1 MKAILDLKPPE
12 NQKQLKSFLGAIQY
26 LAKFIPRLSERT
38 ERLRKLL
45 KKESK
50 WNWGK
55 EQDEDFNNIK
65 KLLTEEPY
73 LAHYAKDRDN
83 IVTTDA
89 SKTGLGI
96 TLWQKQSDGEIKP
109 IAFGSRYLNESE
121 QNYSIGEL
129 ELLAVVWGFEKF
141 RFYLYGKKVYLYT
154 DHQALEPLI
163 KRNRCNWQYSA
174 RLTRWLDRLAHFD
187 IAIQHIAGSNLK
199 FTDFLSRNPVENA
212 TTEDVY
218 DEQYVINILSEQAE
232 LNLKYGSLFVDQ
244 SRNAPKRNK
253 MNETKSDDQ
262 SKHNRTFEN
271 NRDVNKNRD
280 QAKFTSNNSR
290 EKLKPESKI
299 RNVTLH
305 QNSISNSNLLP
316 PFKNEM
322 DREYFHWG
330 ATIEIMEIIRRR
342 RKSPETLRLVERRL
356 EISRPGTMRRKF
368 DMNAQR
374 QIWVPSRPNK
384 RSREEIAEID
394 GELLSRANRLGGG
407 YQPIEDRTAEDED
420 PNNNDNHQQPEIIE
434 EENEPESEGESQIIR
449 GDNFPIVD
457 LKAYNTEGRKA
468 QFIQINQ
475 VVEKM
480 TGDKKATEDAIKKA
494 EFNFMLDLKTL
505 IAKSNTDAVLNG
517 VRDAMRRAD
526 KNTAP
531 ESYRTVFEKLS
542 NKWGLTFNEDRI
554 IIPTELRKKLLDTLH
569 FGHAGST
576 KMLAESKIF
585 WWPNMCKEIEDK
597 TKNCVACMASGK
609 NLNYQLPKNNFGKLK
624 TLTEPGQEIQ
634 IDFNGKLNHKKL
646 NGEHQI
652 LIAIDRFSKW
662 PTAKICKSSETKE
675 VLTFLKQNF
684 NLYGIPEKIKTDKG
698 GAFIAKEYRDFCK
711 SKNIEIEYSRP
722 RLHTG
727 TGVVERA
734 IQTLKNL
741 IIVNIEDDLCL
752 TE

>member
-1 MKAILDLKPPE
+1 M
-12 NQKQLKSFLGAIQY
+12 
-26 LAKFIPRLSERT
+26 
-38 ERLRKLL
+38 
-45 KKESK
+45 
-50 WNWGK
+50 
-55 EQDEDFNNIK
+55 
-65 KLLTEEPY
+65 
-73 LAHYAKDRDN
+73 
-83 IVTTDA
+83 
-89 SKTGLGI
+89 
-96 TLWQKQSDGEIKP
+96 KP

-129 ELLAVVWGFEKF
+129 ELLAVVWGLEKF
-141 RFYLYGKKVYLYT
+141 RFYLYGKKVFLYT

-163 KRNRCNWQYSA
+163 KRNRCNRQYSA

-232 LNLKYGSLFVDQ
+232 LNLKYSSLFVDQ
-244 SRNAPKRNK
+244 SHNASKRNK

-262 SKHNRTFEN
+262 SKYNRTFEN

-280 QAKFTSNNSR
+280 QAKFISNNSR

-299 RNVTLH
+299 RNATLH
-305 QNSISNSNLLP
+305 QNSISNSNLLL

-330 ATIEIMEIIRRR
+330 ATTEIMEIIRRR

-374 QIWVPSRPNK
+374 QNWVPSRPNK

-394 GELLSRANRLGGG
+394 GELLTQANRIGG
-407 YQPIEDRTAEDED
+407 YQPIEDRTAEDVD
-420 PNNNDNHQQPEIIE
+420 PNNNNNHQQPEII

-457 LKAYNTEGRKA
+457 LKAYNTEGREA

-505 IAKSNTDAVLNG
+505 IAKSNTDAELNR
-517 VRDAMRRAD
+517 VRDAMRRAE

-609 NLNYQLPKNNFGKLK
+609 NLNYQLPK
-624 TLTEPGQEIQ
+624 
-634 IDFNGKLNHKKL
+634 KKL
-646 NGEHQI
+646 RKTKNLDGTRTRSPK
-652 LIAIDRFSKW
+652 RFYRKTES
-662 PTAKICKSSETKE
+662 
-675 VLTFLKQNF
+675 Q
-684 NLYGIPEKIKTDKG
+684 KIKRRTPNTNR
-698 GAFIAKEYRDFCK
+698 YR
-711 SKNIEIEYSRP
+711 
-722 RLHTG
+722 
-727 TGVVERA
+727 
-734 IQTLKNL
+734 
-741 IIVNIEDDLCL
+741 
-752 TE
+752 

>member
-1 MKAILDLKPPE
+1 MEELLNQISVEITRDRTKELNISKIDLDYAYGQMKLSKETSRQCVFAITGGKFSGYYRFKKRFYGLADISTIFQEKIDRTLEYSTPAWLDDIIVVTRRDRTEHEKKLFDVLRKLQDAGYRASERKSEFFLNRTKWLGHEIDETGIKPNTEKVKAILDLKHPE
-12 NQKQLKSFLGAIQY
+12 NQKQLKTFLGAIQY

-38 ERLRKLL
+38 ERLRRLL

-55 EQDEDFNNIK
+55 EQEEDFNNIK
-65 KLLTEEPY
+65 KLLTEEPC

-96 TLWQKQSDGEIKP
+96 TLWQKQSDGGIKP

-129 ELLAVVWGFEKF
+129 ELLAVVYGLEKF
-141 RFYLYGKKVYLYT
+141 RFYLNGKKVFLYT

-163 KRNRCNWQYSA
+163 KRNRCNRQYSA

-199 FTDFLSRNPVENA
+199 FTDFLSRHPVEHAA
-212 TTEDVY
+212 TANVY
-218 DEQYVINILSEQAE
+218 DEQYVFNILSEQAE

-244 SRNAPKRNK
+244 SRNASKRNK

-299 RNVTLH
+299 RNATLH
-305 QNSISNSNLLP
+305 QNSISNPLP

-322 DREYFHWG
+322 DRKYFHWG
-330 ATIEIMEIIRRR
+330 ATTEIMEIIRRR
-342 RKSPETLRLVERRL
+342 RKSPETLRLVEKSL
-356 EISRPGTMRRKF
+356 KIWRPGTMRRKF

-374 QIWVPSRPNK
+374 QIWVPSRPSK
-384 RSREEIAEID
+384 RNREEIAEID
-394 GELLSRANRLGGG
+394 GELLSRANRLGGV
-407 YQPIEDRTAEDED
+407 YQPLEDRTAEDED
-420 PNNNDNHQQPEIIE
+420 PNNNNHHQQPEIIE
-434 EENEPESEGESQIIR
+434 EENEPESESESQIIR

-457 LKAYNTEGRKA
+457 LKAYNTEGREA

-475 VVEKM
+475 VIDKM

-505 IAKSNTDAVLNG
+505 IAKSNTDAELNR
-517 VRDAMRRAD
+517 VRDAMRRAE

-542 NKWGLTFNEDRI
+542 NKWGLTFN
-554 IIPTELRKKLLDTLH
+554 
-569 FGHAGST
+569 
-576 KMLAESKIF
+576 
-585 WWPNMCKEIEDK
+585 
-597 TKNCVACMASGK
+597 
-609 NLNYQLPKNNFGKLK
+609 
-624 TLTEPGQEIQ
+624 
-634 IDFNGKLNHKKL
+634 
-646 NGEHQI
+646 
-652 LIAIDRFSKW
+652 
-662 PTAKICKSSETKE
+662 
-675 VLTFLKQNF
+675 
-684 NLYGIPEKIKTDKG
+684 
-698 GAFIAKEYRDFCK
+698 
-711 SKNIEIEYSRP
+711 
-722 RLHTG
+722 
-727 TGVVERA
+727 
-734 IQTLKNL
+734 
-741 IIVNIEDDLCL
+741 
-752 TE
+752 

>member
-1 MKAILDLKPPE
+1 
-12 NQKQLKSFLGAIQY
+12 
-26 LAKFIPRLSERT
+26 
-38 ERLRKLL
+38 
-45 KKESK
+45 
-50 WNWGK
+50 
-55 EQDEDFNNIK
+55 
-65 KLLTEEPY
+65 
-73 LAHYAKDRDN
+73 
-83 IVTTDA
+83 
-89 SKTGLGI
+89 
-96 TLWQKQSDGEIKP
+96 
-109 IAFGSRYLNESE
+109 
-121 QNYSIGEL
+121 
-129 ELLAVVWGFEKF
+129 
-141 RFYLYGKKVYLYT
+141 
-154 DHQALEPLI
+154 
-163 KRNRCNWQYSA
+163 
-174 RLTRWLDRLAHFD
+174 
-187 IAIQHIAGSNLK
+187 
-199 FTDFLSRNPVENA
+199 
-212 TTEDVY
+212 
-218 DEQYVINILSEQAE
+218 
-232 LNLKYGSLFVDQ
+232 
-244 SRNAPKRNK
+244 

-262 SKHNRTFEN
+262 SKHNTTFEN

-299 RNVTLH
+299 RNATLH
-305 QNSISNSNLLP
+305 QNSISNSIILL

-330 ATIEIMEIIRRR
+330 ATTEIMEIIRRR

-420 PNNNDNHQQPEIIE
+420 PNNNNNHQQPEIIE
-434 EENEPESEGESQIIR
+434 EENEPESEGESQIIQ

-457 LKAYNTEGRKA
+457 LKAYNTEGREA
-468 QFIQINQ
+468 QFKKINQ

-480 TGDKKATEDAIKKA
+480 TGDKKATEYAIKKA

-505 IAKSNTDAVLNG
+505 IAKSNTDAELNR
-517 VRDAMRRAD
+517 VRDAMRRAE

-542 NKWGLTFNEDRI
+542 KKWGLTFNEDRI

-569 FGHAGST
+569 FRHAGST

-609 NLNYQLPKNNFGKLK
+609 NLNYQLPKNNFEKLK
-624 TLTEPGQEIQ
+624 TLTEPGEEVQ
-634 IDFNGKLNHKKL
+634 IDFTGKLNHKKL
-646 NGEHQI
+646 NGKHQI

-662 PTAKICKSSETKE
+662 PTAKICKSWETKE

-684 NLYGIPEKIKTDKG
+684 NLYGIPEKNKTDKG

-711 SKNIEIEYSRP
+711 SKNIEIEYSTP

-734 IQTLKNL
+734 IQTLKN
-741 IIVNIEDDLCL
+741 
-752 TE
+752 